1 MFCHDEWADG
11 SQELFTLDDSR
22 LTHRVATMAA
32 ATLFLPH
39 FMLISSQSYLN
50 LNLHFELLSRLT
62 MRHGT
67 VNYVL
72 YDS

>member
-1 MFCHDEWADG
+1 MRDDEWADG
-11 SQELFTLDDSR
+11 AFYRSDDSR
-22 LTHRVATMAA
+22 LTHRVATMAS

-62 MRHGT
+62 MRYGT
-67 VNYVL
+67 VYYVL